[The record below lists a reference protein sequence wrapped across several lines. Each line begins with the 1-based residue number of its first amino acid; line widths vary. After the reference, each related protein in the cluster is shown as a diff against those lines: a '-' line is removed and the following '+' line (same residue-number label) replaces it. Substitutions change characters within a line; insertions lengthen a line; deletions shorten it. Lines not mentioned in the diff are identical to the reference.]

1 MLHSNPYFNYKKK
14 LLTDITWMNDKD
26 LNDVDEGINVIK
38 KKLRHK
44 KVLIV
49 VDDVDSLSQL
59 KYLVPHRDWTGRG
72 SRIIITTRD
81 KHLLLEHEV
90 DAIYEVQGLDFE
102 ESINL
107 FSLYAFKQSC
117 PKQGYEE
124 LSQHIVN
131 YAEGL
136 PLALKVFGSS
146 LHGRMISEW
155 EDVSDKQKQ
164 VPLKEIHDVLK
175 ISLDRLDN
183 ETKNIF
189 LDISCF
195 FEGQEREL
203 ASRILDGAELA
214 MTILYDKSLL
224 TFSNNKLMMHPLVRQ
239 MGQEVVCQK
248 YPKEPGKQSR
258 LWRSKDVHRI
268 WSKNEVRAK
277 YLNL

>member
-1 MLHSNPYFNYKKK
+1 MEIVDSISDILRRQYFGGDYLVGIEKPLEELKSLVGIGFDEIRMVGVYGIGGIGKTAIGKSLYKFISSQFEGVSFLPNVRQQSVLQLQKK
-14 LLTDITWMNDKD
+14 LLTDITWMNDKY

-81 KHLLLEHEV
+81 KHLLLEHGV

-131 YAEGL
+131 Y
-136 PLALKVFGSS
+136 S
-146 LHGRMISEW
+146 
-155 EDVSDKQKQ
+155 
-164 VPLKEIHDVLK
+164 
-175 ISLDRLDN
+175 
-183 ETKNIF
+183 
-189 LDISCF
+189 
-195 FEGQEREL
+195 
-203 ASRILDGAELA
+203 
-214 MTILYDKSLL
+214 
-224 TFSNNKLMMHPLVRQ
+224 
-239 MGQEVVCQK
+239 
-248 YPKEPGKQSR
+248 
-258 LWRSKDVHRI
+258 
-268 WSKNEVRAK
+268 
-277 YLNL
+277 